1 MLRNSSSHAHRAGGA
16 SCVALIAAAGLFV
29 MAALPAQAQ
38 NLRGSFS
45 PGGGEASTGALLPL
59 VQGAT
64 PGEAAAEA
72 DPAPSNNAPAP
83 ARAPSTD
90 DVTTAT
96 VRETT
101 VDEADEE
108 RNIAA
113 KRESLPAP
121 PIEGRTLPA
130 EENPFAPTGIRVG
143 SFVIRP
149 TLQQGIEYTT
159 NAAGLAGG
167 GSDVLSET
175 TLRLNAQSDWSR
187 HSATLDAF
195 GTYRTSL
202 RGTGFHEFIG
212 GVDAAAR
219 FDIGKSFELK
229 TALGYNR
236 RPEEATSPV
245 GLPAT
250 TSRPL
255 RQTITGEAGLE
266 KAIGPLRFGVTGAIA
281 RNTYGSADL
290 VGGGVLSQAD
300 RNQTLYTAKL
310 RGGYEVSPALLPF
323 IELEAGRRNYDLRLD
338 SNGYA
343 RSANRLGARAGV
355 EFDRGEKLNGEIAAG
370 IISENFDDARLGS
383 LSAFAID
390 GAVNWS
396 PMRGTTVTLTGST
409 EIEGTTTA
417 GESGSVL
424 YATSLGIS
432 RQIRAQ
438 LTADAVLGASF
449 RRYATTGDSD
459 RTLSA
464 EARLTYWL
472 NRYAGLT
479 GRARHEATTSSIAG
493 RGSRTTS
500 VFLGLTMQR

>member
-1 MLRNSSSHAHRAGGA
+1 MLRNSSPHVHRAGGA
-16 SCVALIAAAGLFV
+16 SCAALAVAGLLAV
-29 MAALPAQAQ
+29 AVQPAQAQ
-38 NLRGSFS
+38 ELRGSF
-45 PGGGEASTGALLPL
+45 PPDGGRTIGAPVPLSTDPAAGETD
-59 VQGAT
+59 T
-64 PGEAAAEA
+64 AAAKK
-72 DPAPSNNAPAP
+72 PAPRRSTA
-83 ARAPSTD
+83 TD

-96 VRETT
+96 VREPTIDAG
-101 VDEADEE
+101 DEA

-113 KRESLPAP
+113 TRDSLRAA

-130 EENPFAPTGIRVG
+130 DENPFSPTGIRVG
-143 SFVIRP
+143 TFVIRP

-159 NAAGLAGG
+159 NAAGTASG

-202 RGTGFHEFIG
+202 RGTGFRELLG

-219 FDIGKSFELK
+219 FDLGKAYELK
-229 TALGYNR
+229 TALGYRR

-255 RQTITGEAGLE
+255 RQTITGEVGLE
-266 KAIGPLRFGVTGAIA
+266 KAIGPLRFGVTGAVA

-290 VGGGVLSQAD
+290 VGGGTLSQAD

-310 RGGYEVSPALLPF
+310 RGGYEISPALLPF

-338 SNGYA
+338 TNGYA

-355 EFDRGEKLNGEIAAG
+355 EFDRGEKLNGRIAAG
-370 IISENFDDARLGS
+370 IISENFDDARLGT

-396 PMRGTTVTLTGST
+396 PMRGTTVTLTGAT

-424 YATSLGIS
+424 HATSLGIS
-432 RQIRAQ
+432 RRLWAQ

-449 RRYATTGDSD
+449 RRYVTTGDSD

-479 GRARHEATTSSIAG
+479 GRARHEATSSTIAG
-493 RGSRTTS
+493 RDSRTTS